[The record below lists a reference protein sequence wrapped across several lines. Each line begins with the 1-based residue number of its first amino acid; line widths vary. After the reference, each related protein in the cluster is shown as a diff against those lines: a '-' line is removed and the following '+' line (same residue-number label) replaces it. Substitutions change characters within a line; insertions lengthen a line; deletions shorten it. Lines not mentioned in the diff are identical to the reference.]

1 MRSKKFLNIQNSNSS
16 NILLSMS
23 GFPGHKASFW
33 GWWVPWSQ
41 NWSSKDLSM
50 VKLKC
55 KFSVMLS
62 AHDLDREKGEE
73 QGHGWGSPSGLV
85 GTGSGQARRTPG
97 KPELVMRSEQVWESW
112 RQPWG
117 EKEEQRE
124 RNVTTASMDHE
135 IAKAALTCW
144 DILWVPLIGD
154 PLLWDWRQQDAGG
167 EVRDGGQSSLPCG
180 SASSGKWV
188 GNADSWAPCAL
199 HRISES
205 WQTAW
210 ETAVSS
216 GPSGDSDVLRILL
229 MELTLWVTLA
239 QETTYSLWWDF
250 PWFGIVGGKK
260 PVQKCPVF
268 SWKM

>member
-1 MRSKKFLNIQNSNSS
+1 M
-16 NILLSMS
+16 
-23 GFPGHKASFW
+23 A
-33 GWWVPWSQ
+33 
-41 NWSSKDLSM
+41 
-50 VKLKC
+50 KLKW
-55 KFSVMLS
+55 KVSKTLRANS
-62 AHDLDREKGEE
+62 LDGETGAE

-85 GTGSGQARRTPG
+85 GTGSEQARRTPG
-97 KPELVMRSEQVWESW
+97 KPGLVMRSEQVWESW

-135 IAKAALTCW
+135 TAKAPLTCQ
-144 DILWVPLIGD
+144 DILWAPLIGD

-167 EVRDGGQSSLPCG
+167 GQSSSPCG
-180 SASSGKWV
+180 SASGKWV

-205 WQTAW
+205 WWRAW
-210 ETAVSS
+210 ESAVSS
-216 GPSGDSDVLRILL
+216 GPPGDSDVLRILF

-260 PVQKCPVF
+260 PVQKCPLFLGKRRWELRNIFLRNMVL
-268 SWKM
+268 KGLGDRRKL